1 MANIKTG
8 ADFIREAINVGY
20 GNKDNWTLEQWDAQ
34 ISDRYSAGRDISGF
48 RITDIT
54 ENSILGATGNY
65 FGMIKM
71 MNNLD
76 RIIENETDPVKK
88 ATAMAVRHVGFPE
101 CERII
106 ENNTL
111 ESIKVFRNE
120 IIRDPENKV
129 SPKAIKEFDARIA
142 ISNRAVT
149 GRPNFGNVFDPN
161 EARYEDIPSNEQ
173 LVLIQTLIGS
183 FMDREICRKADGEVR
198 PETQP
203 MRDLLEK
210 INACANDL
218 IGKANGEPGA
228 DFKPSDDLE
237 KGDFEA
243 LKKQIKALSPEQ
255 KTECLDAV
263 RGFSTLEQYA
273 NMDITPKLNNITLTL
288 DKNPIVKTT
297 AESFVEKQKSGQLSF
312 SEIEWGESNLD
323 NMAESLYTAD
333 ELKRLKNAGYDPAMG
348 IVVNGQP
355 IGWEIGQSGSML
367 DSAKKKCEIVSSAMQ
382 GSKIDVMKFVPDGMG
397 GYKAGDTVP
406 VKTDLSMNT
415 EKRSIWTILKQLFG
429 FIMTLKDKVFQANN
443 EVRDYQINPDNSQT
457 FFATRKPM
465 VADQIRKKENN
476 PEQLRNSDLDNDF
489 FADIYPVKDEK
500 LSPTE
505 TIDQGIKDDTTYSR
519 NGSETSTDPI
529 IRTMSRQPSRVHL
542 AIVYGMTKG
551 HSYEEMTADTPEAK
565 LLRGTIGKEFV
576 EDIKVCNFR
585 DYAKAND
592 LDIKNEDSR
601 KKYNNFI
608 LGKFENIEKL
618 YIKSCEEFVKLP
630 IIKIDPNDHADF
642 IENTGKLKT
651 LASIAKDISQS
662 YESMMKNQ
670 LAPSDTKVAKTF
682 ERMTAVFNNGS
693 SQLEP
698 TTRLGIC
705 NNLYSDFFLKDKL
718 TTAEVSRA
726 AIGKSTL
733 TYFKNNSENI
743 NTIDDLNKAGDL
755 TMNILALG
763 NFATLPFTD
772 IPKTTLTDVANLYL
786 PSEHVETAPV
796 VADTQNK
803 RIKFFND
810 FEDYRSVYDSTKT
823 TTLGF
828 TKGIEEYDKLLP
840 EDKKS
845 LPLSEKLDDIKA
857 AISASEKTADKSAEA
872 PKKKIAFADLVNS
885 KNQINEKP
893 KDIAPKEKTLDMSG
907 VSK

>member
-20 GNKDNWTLEQWDAQ
+20 GNKDNWTLAQWDAQ
-34 ISDRYSAGRDISGF
+34 SSNRYSADRDITGF

-76 RIIENETDPVKK
+76 SIIENETDPVKK
-88 ATAMAVRHVGFPE
+88 AMAIAVRHVGFPE
-101 CERII
+101 CEKII
-106 ENNTL
+106 ENNTI
-111 ESIKVFRNE
+111 ESIKGFRNE
-120 IIRDPENKV
+120 IINDPANKV
-129 SPKAIKEFDARIA
+129 SPKAIKEFDARVA

-161 EARYEDIPSNEQ
+161 EVRYEDIPSNEQ

-183 FMDREICRKADGEVR
+183 FMDREVCRKTDGNVR
-198 PETQP
+198 PENQP
-203 MRDLLEK
+203 MRDLLGK

-228 DFKPSDDLE
+228 DFKPSDGRE
-237 KGDFEA
+237 KADFEA

-263 RGFSTLEQYA
+263 RGFSTLAQYA

-288 DKNPIVKTT
+288 GKNPIVKTT
-297 AESFVEKQKSGQLSF
+297 AESFVEKQTSGNLSF

-348 IVVNGQP
+348 ILVNGQP
-355 IGWEIGQSGSML
+355 TGWEIGQSGSML

-465 VADQIRKKENN
+465 VADQIRKKGDNH
-476 PEQLRNSDLDNDF
+476 EQLRNLDNDF

-500 LSPTE
+500 FSPTE
-505 TIDQGIKDDTTYSR
+505 TIALGIKDDTTYSR
-519 NGSETSTDPI
+519 NGSETSTEPF

-585 DYAKAND
+585 DYANANN
-592 LDIKNEDSR
+592 LDIENADSR
-601 KKYNNFI
+601 KQYNDFI

-618 YIKSCEEFVKLP
+618 YTKSCEELVKLP
-630 IIKIDPNDHADF
+630 IIKIDPNDHASF
-642 IENTGKLKT
+642 IENTGKLQT
-651 LASIAKDISQS
+651 ITAIAKDISQS
-662 YESMMKNQ
+662 YESMTQNK
-670 LAPSDTKVAKTF
+670 LAPSDPEVAKAF
-682 ERMTAVFNNGS
+682 DRMSAVFNNGS

-698 TTRLGIC
+698 TIRLGIC
-705 NNLYSDFFLKDKL
+705 NSLYSDFFLKDKL
-718 TTAEVSRA
+718 TTIEASRA
-726 AIGKSTL
+726 AIGKSAL

-755 TMNILALG
+755 TMNILAIG

-796 VADTQNK
+796 VVDTQDK
-803 RIKFFND
+803 KIKFFND
-810 FEDYRSVYDSTKT
+810 FSDYRSIYDLTKT
-823 TTLGF
+823 TTLDF
-828 TKGIEEYDKLLP
+828 TKGIEKYNELLP
-840 EDKKS
+840 EDKRA
-845 LPLSEKLDDIKA
+845 LPLSERLDDIKA
-857 AISASEKTADKSAEA
+857 AINASEKTADKSAEA
-872 PKKKIAFADLVNS
+872 PKKKIGFSELVNE

-893 KDIAPKEKTLDMSG
+893 KEVAPKEKTPNMG
-907 VSK
+907 GMKK

>member
-1 MANIKTG
+1 MAKIKTG
-8 ADFIREAINVGY
+8 ADFIREAINRGY
-20 GNKDNWTLEQWDAQ
+20 GNKDDWTTAQWDAQ
-34 ISDRYSAGRDISGF
+34 ISDRYDAGRDIASF

-88 ATAMAVRHVGFPE
+88 AAAMAVRHVGFPE

-106 ENNTL
+106 ENNTI
-111 ESIKVFRNE
+111 ESIKDFRNE

-129 SPKAIKEFDARIA
+129 SPKAIKEFDARVA
-142 ISNRAVT
+142 ISNRAVS
-149 GRPNFGNVFDPN
+149 GRHNLGNTINPNAV
-161 EARYEDIPSNEQ
+161 RYEEVSSNEQ
-173 LVLIQTLIGS
+173 LILIQTLIGS
-183 FMDREICRKADGEVR
+183 FMDREVCRKADGQVR

-203 MRDLLEK
+203 MRDLLGK

-218 IGKANGEPGA
+218 IGKANGERDA
-228 DFKPSDDLE
+228 DFKPSDDRE
-237 KGDFEA
+237 KADFEA
-243 LKKQIKALSPEQ
+243 LKNQIKALSPEQ

-263 RGFSTLEQYA
+263 RGFSTLAQYA

-288 DKNPIVKTT
+288 GKNPIVKTT
-297 AESFVEKQKSGQLSF
+297 AESFVEKQASGNLSF

-348 IVVNGQP
+348 ILVNGQP
-355 IGWEIGQSGSML
+355 TGWEIGQSGSTL

-415 EKRSIWTILKQLFG
+415 ERRSIWTILKQLFG

-465 VADQIRKKENN
+465 VADQLRKKGDDH
-476 PEQLRNSDLDNDF
+476 EQLHDLDIDF

-500 LSPTE
+500 FSPTE
-505 TIDQGIKDDTTYSR
+505 TIALGIAADTSYSP
-519 NGSETSTDPI
+519 NGSEKGTNQI
-529 IRTMSRQPSRVHL
+529 VRTMSRQPSRVHL

-576 EDIKVCNFR
+576 EDIKVCNFQ

-592 LDIKNEDSR
+592 LDIKNADSR
-601 KKYNNFI
+601 KQYNDFI

-630 IIKIDPNDHADF
+630 IIKIDPNDHANY
-642 IENTGKLKT
+642 IENTGKLET
-651 LASIAKDISQS
+651 LTEMAKDISQS
-662 YESMMKNQ
+662 YESMLKNT
-670 LAPSDTKVAKTF
+670 LAPSDPKVAKAF
-682 ERMTAVFNNGS
+682 DRMSAVFNNGS

-698 TTRLGIC
+698 TIRLGIC
-705 NNLYSDFFLKDKL
+705 NSRYSDFFLKDTL
-718 TTAEVSRA
+718 NTHEVDGA
-726 AIGKSTL
+726 AIGKSAL

-763 NFATLPFTD
+763 NFATYPHAE
-772 IPKTTLTDVANLYL
+772 IPKTTLTEAAYLYL

-796 VADTQNK
+796 VVDTQNK

-810 FEDYRSVYDSTKT
+810 FADYRSEYDSTKA

-828 TKGIEEYDKLLP
+828 TKGIEKYNELLP
-840 EDKKS
+840 EDKRS

-872 PKKKIAFADLVNS
+872 PKRKIGFSELVNS
-885 KNQINEKP
+885 KTQITEKP
-893 KDIAPKEKTLDMSG
+893 KEAAPKEKTLDMG
-907 VSK
+907 GINK